1 MYKPPY
7 NITESML
14 KLISDISEK
23 IGEIQGRHTLSIHP
37 NLRRSNRIR
46 SIHSSLAI
54 EANSL
59 SLADVRDVIDGR
71 TVIGNRDE
79 ITEAQNAYRAY
90 EAIQEINPFNM
101 EDLKRMH
108 GVMTDGIV
116 PECDKFRSGEEG
128 VFDGYGCIF
137 MAPPAKLVTGQM
149 NDLFEWMNREKENVT
164 H

>member
-116 PECDKFRSGEEG
+116 PECDKFR
-128 VFDGYGCIF
+128 I
-137 MAPPAKLVTGQM
+137 GQIQEAAALWATYRM
-149 NDLFEWMNREKENVT
+149 PTYR
-164 H
+164 

>member
-7 NITESML
+7 NITEQML

-23 IGEIQGRHTLSIHP
+23 VGKIQGYHTLSAHP

-59 SLADVRDVIDGR
+59 SLAEVRDVIDGR

-79 ITEAQNAYRAY
+79 I
-90 EAIQEINPFNM
+90 
-101 EDLKRMH
+101 KRFKMH
-108 GVMTDGIV
+108 IAHT
-116 PECDKFRSGEEG
+116 K
-128 VFDGYGCIF
+128 
-137 MAPPAKLVTGQM
+137 
-149 NDLFEWMNREKENVT
+149 LFEKSIHLIWKI
-164 H
+164 

>member
-7 NITESML
+7 NITEQML

-23 IGEIQGRHTLSIHP
+23 VGKIQGYHTLSTHP
-37 NLRRSNRIR
+37 NLRKSNRIR

-59 SLADVRDVIDGR
+59 SLAEVRDVIDGR

-79 ITEAQNAYRAY
+79 IKEVQNAYRAY

-108 GVMTDGIV
+108 GVIPTDLCRNVANSEVVKKVFLTEIDV
-116 PECDKFRSGEEG
+116 YSWRRQRSS
-128 VFDGYGCIF
+128 
-137 MAPPAKLVTGQM
+137 
-149 NDLFEWMNREKENVT
+149 
-164 H
+164 

>member
-7 NITESML
+7 NITEPML

-23 IGEIQGRHTLSIHP
+23 VGKIQGYHTLSTHP
-37 NLRRSNRIR
+37 NLRKSNRIR

-59 SLADVRDVIDGR
+59 SLVEVRDVIDGR

-79 ITEAQNAYRAY
+79 IKEVQNAYRAY

-108 GVMTDGIV
+108 GVMTDGLV
-116 PECDKFRSGEEG
+116 SECGKFRSGEEG
-128 VFDGYGCIF
+128 VLTEIDVYSWRR
-137 MAPPAKLVTGQM
+137 Q
-149 NDLFEWMNREKENVT
+149 RSS
-164 H
+164 

>member
-7 NITESML
+7 NITEQIL

-23 IGEIQGRHTLSIHP
+23 VGKIQGYHTLSAHP

-59 SLADVRDVIDGR
+59 SLAEVRDVIDGR

-79 ITEAQNAYRAY
+79 IKEVQNAYRAY
-90 EAIQEINPFNM
+90 EAIREINPFNVVKKVFLT
-101 EDLKRMH
+101 EIDAYSWRH
-108 GVMTDGIV
+108 Q
-116 PECDKFRSGEEG
+116 RSS
-128 VFDGYGCIF
+128 
-137 MAPPAKLVTGQM
+137 
-149 NDLFEWMNREKENVT
+149 
-164 H
+164 